1 MELNLRGKC
10 AIVTGGSRGLGE
22 AVCARLAREGAHV
35 LLTYVGNR
43 EKAESV
49 AAGLSGR
56 LGVRAEAFCADVSL
70 EADVTALFSFA
81 AARFGAIHVLINNA
95 GICPVS
101 PISETSYETWNRV
114 MAVNMGGVFL
124 CCREMV
130 RQAIANQTGA
140 SIVNIASATAYLGSK
155 NGKTHY
161 AASKGGVIS
170 FTTSLA
176 KEVARDHIRVNAFA
190 PAIMYTDMTA
200 ELLDRDM
207 SHYEK
212 QIPIGRIATLEEAA
226 DAILFLASEASAYM
240 TGSVLDFSGGQLGR

>member
-1 MELNLRGKC
+1 MELNLFGKT
-10 AIVTGGSRGLGE
+10 AIVTGGSRGLGA
-22 AVCARLAREGAHV
+22 AVCARFARDGANV
-35 LLTYVGNR
+35 LLTYVASR
-43 EKAESV
+43 DKAESL
-49 AAGLSGR
+49 AAGLAAQY
-56 LGVRAEAFCADVSL
+56 GVHVEAFRADVSI
-70 EADVTALFSFA
+70 EADIVALFA
-81 AARFGAIHVLINNA
+81 HAKEHFGLIDVLINNA
-95 GICPVS
+95 GICPMM
-101 PISETSYETWNRV
+101 PIKDTSYELWNQV

-124 CCREMV
+124 CCREMI
-130 RQAIANQTGA
+130 RQAIAAGKPA
-140 SIVNIASATAYLGSK
+140 SIVNIASATAYLGSR

-207 SHYEK
+207 AHYEK

-226 DAILFLASEASAYM
+226 DAVLFLASDASAYM

>member
-1 MELNLRGKC
+1 MELNLRGKT
-10 AIVTGGSRGLGE
+10 AIVTGGSRGLGS
-22 AVCARLAREGAHV
+22 AVCARLAREGV
-35 LLTYVGNR
+35 NLVLTYASNR
-43 EKAESV
+43 EKAETL
-49 AAGLSGR
+49 AADLSAQYGIH
-56 LGVRAEAFCADVSL
+56 AEAFRADVAI
-70 EADVTALFSFA
+70 EADVVALFAFA
-81 AARFGAIHVLINNA
+81 QEQFGTIDLLINNA

-101 PISETSYETWNRV
+101 RIQDTTFEEWNRV

-124 CCREMV
+124 CCREMI
-130 RQAIANQTGA
+130 RQAVVAGKPA
-140 SIVNIASATAYLGSK
+140 SIVNVASATAYLGSR

-207 SHYEK
+207 AHYEK

-226 DAILFLASEASAYM
+226 DSILFLASDASAYM
-240 TGSVLDFSGGQLGR
+240 TGSVLDFSGGQCGR

>member
-1 MELNLRGKC
+1 MELNLREKT
-10 AIVTGGSRGLGE
+10 AIVTGGSRGLGSV
-22 AVCARLAREGAHV
+22 VCARLAREGV
-35 LLTYVGNR
+35 NLLLTYASNR
-43 EKAESV
+43 EKAETL
-49 AAGLSGR
+49 AAELSAQYGIQ
-56 LGVRAEAFCADVSL
+56 AEAFRADVAI
-70 EADVTALFSFA
+70 EADVIKLFAFA
-81 AARFGAIHVLINNA
+81 QERFGTIDLLINNA

-101 PISETSYETWNRV
+101 RIQDTTLEEWNRV

-124 CCREMV
+124 CCREMIRHAV
-130 RQAIANQTGA
+130 AAGKPT
-140 SIVNIASATAYLGSK
+140 SIVNVASATAYLGSR

-207 SHYEK
+207 AHYEI

-226 DAILFLASEASAYM
+226 DAILFLASDASAYM

>member
-1 MELNLRGKC
+1 MEPNLRGKT
-10 AIVTGGSRGLGE
+10 AIVTGGSRGLGA
-22 AVCARLAREGAHV
+22 AVCARFAQEGMH
-35 LLTYVGNR
+35 LLFTYAANR
-43 EKAESV
+43 D
-49 AAGLSGR
+49 L
-56 LGVRAEAFCADVSL
+56 AEAHAHSLSKEFGVHAEAIRADVSL
-70 EADVTALFSFA
+70 EADVLALFA
-81 AARFGAIHVLINNA
+81 HAVQHFGAVDVLINNA
-95 GICPVS
+95 GICPMM
-101 PISETSYETWNRV
+101 PIRDSSYELWNQV

-130 RQAIANQTGA
+130 RQAVAAERPA
-140 SIVNIASATAYLGSK
+140 SIVNIASATAYLGSR

-207 SHYEK
+207 AHYEK
-212 QIPIGRIATLEEAA
+212 QIPVGRIATLEEAA
-226 DAILFLASEASAYM
+226 EAILFLASESSAYM

>member
-1 MELNLRGKC
+1 MELNLRSKT
-10 AIVTGGSRGLGE
+10 ALVTGGSRGLGA
-22 AVCARLAREGAHV
+22 AVCARLARDGANV
-35 LLTYVGNR
+35 VLTYIASR
-43 EKAESV
+43 EKADSL
-49 AAGLSGR
+49 AAELAAQY
-56 LGVRAEAFCADVSL
+56 GVHMEAFRADVSV
-70 EADVTALFSFA
+70 EADVVALFA
-81 AARFGAIHVLINNA
+81 HAKEHFGLIDVLINNA
-95 GICPVS
+95 GICPMM
-101 PISETSYETWNRV
+101 PIKDTSYEMWNQV

-124 CCREMV
+124 CCREMI
-130 RQAIANQTGA
+130 RQAITAGKPA
-140 SIVNIASATAYLGSK
+140 SIVNITSATAYLGSR

-207 SHYEK
+207 AHYEK

-226 DAILFLASEASAYM
+226 DAVLFLASDASAYM